1 MEEYY
6 KCWVDYLESLNA
18 RCEKSELLEVIKEAV
33 EKFLK
38 ESKEQYEMLVGQS
51 YGVNPDENFVL
62 PMLDYFTLMEA
73 YYKFATKLL
82 KDKKNCYSLQGYR
95 FDSDAL
101 DKISSILK
109 ESKDS
114 KEVLKEKSKEEVEG
128 ESSHEERIEKKNQLS
143 YKDNIKEDKLS
154 YRELL
159 FHTRAMVNSYVKN
172 DDNELNEEVKRSYK
186 ESKVGKVPTKEEIG
200 NVIVFMLK
208 RLEELLSNRFQSK
221 KTAFQRQ
228 REESK
233 QLKEEREKA
242 EEELRQAKHKAKLI
256 EEVEDLFTK
265 RLSDFNMDSKLGKA
279 ILKDQR
285 KIKRE
290 IVKCIIE
297 YNFSLE
303 QVLGAIMEEI
313 KFNEE
318 RVVREGA
325 VSDELIEVVISTV
338 LQDMQEEQRKR
349 AIQTQAPSS
358 VFNNV
363 TNEAIAGPSCRR

>member
-1 MEEYY
+1 MEGVDSAYNGYVEEYY
-6 KCWVDYLESLNA
+6 KRWVDYLESLNA

-228 REESK
+228 REE
-233 QLKEEREKA
+233 
-242 EEELRQAKHKAKLI
+242 
-256 EEVEDLFTK
+256 
-265 RLSDFNMDSKLGKA
+265 LSN
-279 ILKDQR
+279 
-285 KIKRE
+285 
-290 IVKCIIE
+290 
-297 YNFSLE
+297 
-303 QVLGAIMEEI
+303 
-313 KFNEE
+313 
-318 RVVREGA
+318 
-325 VSDELIEVVISTV
+325 
-338 LQDMQEEQRKR
+338 
-349 AIQTQAPSS
+349 
-358 VFNNV
+358 
-363 TNEAIAGPSCRR
+363 